1 MAVYSNGGFTTPD
14 IWLVISLILIASVSG
29 VLNPIVFRHNLKKKR
44 SLPRDLYLALSAT
57 DFVSSIVLTSFFSY
71 GILQP
76 KEESC
81 LNNPNFNCE
90 NAYYEY
96 YRPAKMWE
104 KLISTT
110 VWWLY
115 FTPCLL
121 TTVNTLSRWYKIRYP
136 FRRLPRNKVET
147 LTVAIC
153 LIILSYYA
161 VTIIHDPD
169 PRYKTNL
176 KMITQLAWNEYPLGI
191 AEIEWVDEILGMMM
205 TIPATVASVMT
216 IHRVFNSSEVPR
228 SNEQPGK
235 RKISAIKVALQSA
248 GSTLAMTLVTGRVL
262 ILNEEVSRTFLYL
275 LYHNVLVNFLPIL
288 TSGYNS
294 VVYVVCSDISLR
306 RRGVVAATTQ

>member
-1 MAVYSNGGFTTPD
+1 MAVYSNGGLTTPD
-14 IWLVISLILIASVSG
+14 IWLVISLVLIASVSC
-29 VLNPIVFRHNLKKKR
+29 VLNPIVFRHNLKKKS

-76 KEESC
+76 KEDSC
-81 LNNPNFNCE
+81 RNNPNFNCE
-90 NAYYEY
+90 NAYYAY
-96 YRPAKMWE
+96 YRPAEMWE

-121 TTVNTLSRWYKIRYP
+121 TTVNALSRWYKIRYP
-136 FRRLPRNKVET
+136 FRRLPRNKVEM

-161 VTIIHDPD
+161 VTTIHDPD

-191 AEIEWVDEILGMMM
+191 AGIEWVDEILGMMM
-205 TIPATVASVMT
+205 TIPATAASVMT

-235 RKISAIKVALQSA
+235 RKRSAVKVALQSA

-262 ILNEEVSRTFLYL
+262 ILNRNVPRTFLHL

-288 TSGYNS
+288 TSCYNS
-294 VVYVVCSDISLR
+294 VVYVVCSDISLL
-306 RRGVVAATTQ
+306 RRGVVAG